1 MMPPGGSMRR
11 THLKAFVLFW
21 LVIAGAGCA
30 APEKKSGEPLTQPGQ
45 SAKPPLALPVIHQ
58 SFASPRISPGMIW
71 KVYLKASD
79 ADGDMKEF
87 VCTIHQP
94 GVGTYPVS
102 MTRIREGNQKNLSG
116 YLFLNVDAFR
126 NLELLELALTVQIRD
141 RAGQFSKPVNFPL
154 SINSLYAQEAPPEGV
169 FQENNL
175 GPIMIQLRTV
185 DDDDRP
191 GLFYRYRR

>member
-1 MMPPGGSMRR
+1 MRR
-11 THLKAFVLFW
+11 NRLKALVLFW

-30 APEKKSGEPLTQPGQ
+30 AAEKKSGEPLTQPAQ
-45 SAKPPLALPVIHQ
+45 PAKPPLALPVIHQ
-58 SFASPRISPGMIW
+58 SFASPQISPGRIW

-94 GVGTYPVS
+94 GVGIYPVS
-102 MTRIREGNQKNLSG
+102 IIRIKEGNQKELSG
-116 YLFLNVDAFR
+116 FLFLTISAFR
-126 NLELLELALTVQIRD
+126 NLELLELTLTVQIQD
-141 RAGQFSKPVNFPL
+141 RAGQFSKPLEFPL
-154 SINSLYAQEAPPEGV
+154 SINSRYAQEPPPAGV

-185 DDDDRP
+185 GDDDRP
-191 GLFYRYRR
+191 GLFHRYRR

>member
-1 MMPPGGSMRR
+1 MRR
-11 THLKAFVLFW
+11 THLKALVLFW

-30 APEKKSGEPLTQPGQ
+30 VAEKKSGESSSQPGQ

-58 SFASPRISPGMIW
+58 SFASPQISPGRIW

-87 VCTIHQP
+87 ACIIHQP

-102 MTRIREGNQKNLSG
+102 ITRIREGNQKNLSG
-116 YLFLNVDAFR
+116 YLFLSVDAFR
-126 NLELLELALTVQIRD
+126 NLDFVELTLTVQVRD
-141 RAGQFSKPVNFPL
+141 RSGLLSKPVNFPL
-154 SINSLYAQEAPPEGV
+154 SINSRYAQDPPPEGV

-175 GPIMIQLRTV
+175 GPIMITLRTV
-185 DDDDRP
+185 GDDERP
-191 GLFYRYRR
+191 GRFDLFRR

>member
-1 MMPPGGSMRR
+1 MRR
-11 THLKAFVLFW
+11 NHLKALILFW

-30 APEKKSGEPLTQPGQ
+30 TAGKETGGSLSQP
-45 SAKPPLALPVIHQ
+45 AKPPQAAPIITQ
-58 SFASPRISPGMIW
+58 SFASPQISPGSNW
-71 KVYLKASD
+71 KVYFKASD
-79 ADGDMKEF
+79 ADGDMKAF

-102 MTRIREGNQKNLSG
+102 ITRIKEGNQKELSG
-116 YLFLNVDAFR
+116 YLFLEISAFR
-126 NLELLELALTVQIRD
+126 NLELLTLTLTVQIQD
-141 RAGQFSKPVNFPL
+141 RAGQFSKAVDFPL

-169 FQENNL
+169 FQESNL

-185 DDDDRP
+185 GDDDRP

>member
-1 MMPPGGSMRR
+1 MRR
-11 THLKAFVLFW
+11 THLKALVLCW

-30 APEKKSGEPLTQPGQ
+30 AAEKKSGESPSQPGQ
-45 SAKPPLALPVIHQ
+45 PAKPPLALPVINQ
-58 SFASPRISPGMIW
+58 SFASPQISPGKTW

-102 MTRIREGNQKNLSG
+102 ITRIREGNQENLSG
-116 YLFLNVDAFR
+116 YLYLVVDAFR
-126 NLELLELALTVQIRD
+126 NLDFVELTLTVQVRD
-141 RAGQFSKPVNFPL
+141 RAGQLSEPAKFSL
-154 SINSLYAQEAPPEGV
+154 SINSRYAQEAPPEGA

-185 DDDDRP
+185 GDDERP
-191 GLFYRYRR
+191 GLHDWFRR

>member
-1 MMPPGGSMRR
+1 MRR
-11 THLKAFVLFW
+11 THLKALVLFW

-30 APEKKSGEPLTQPGQ
+30 AAEKKGGESLPQPGQ

-58 SFASPRISPGMIW
+58 SFASPQISPGRIW

-102 MTRIREGNQKNLSG
+102 ITRIREGNQKNLSG
-116 YLFLNVDAFR
+116 YLFLKVDAFQ
-126 NLELLELALTVQIRD
+126 NLDFVELTLTVQIRD
-141 RAGQFSKPVNFPL
+141 RAGQFSGPAKFPL
-154 SINSLYAQEAPPEGV
+154 SINSRYAQESPPEGV
-169 FQENNL
+169 FQENSL
-175 GPIMIQLRTV
+175 GPIMIDLRTV
-185 DDDDRP
+185 GDDDRP
-191 GLFYRYRR
+191 GLFDRFRR

>member
-1 MMPPGGSMRR
+1 MRR
-11 THLKAFVLFW
+11 THLKALVLFW

-30 APEKKSGEPLTQPGQ
+30 AAEKKSGESSSQPGQ
-45 SAKPPLALPVIHQ
+45 SAKPPLALPVIEQ
-58 SFASPRISPGMIW
+58 SFASPQISPGRIW

-94 GVGTYPVS
+94 GVGTYSPS
-102 MTRIREGNQKNLSG
+102 ITRIREGNRKDLSG

-126 NLELLELALTVQIRD
+126 NLDFVELTLTVQVRD
-141 RAGQFSKPVNFPL
+141 RSGLFSKPVTFSL
-154 SINSLYAQEAPPEGV
+154 SINSRYAQDPPPEGV

-185 DDDDRP
+185 GDDERP
-191 GLFYRYRR
+191 GLFEPFRR